1 LEAGR
6 TAPESKPTASLTDDI
21 GNTNCTFP
29 TARQTTMNQH
39 TDINEVRP
47 TSLKHLIGQQQ
58 VVRQIE
64 VALDASQQDGRKFD
78 HALLVGP
85 PGLGKSAMCQVIA
98 DEMATGFHEVLGQ
111 SLNSVLELNALL
123 LTAKDRDIVFID
135 ECHEMKREFQTGL
148 YLALDKQQVFIT
160 TGTGS
165 PQGIPIAD
173 FSLLL
178 ATTDEYH
185 LLQPLRDRMRL
196 VLRLDFL
203 SIPELIQVVQQR
215 SRALGWDT
223 DADVFPEIARRS
235 RGTPRL
241 ALRLLQSCHRVCR
254 SLGEDEITLN
264 HLRRACEL
272 EQLDNLGLGPN
283 EQAYLRLL
291 ADSSMRLNV
300 IASSL
305 GLPAR
310 TVSSVIESFLI
321 RAGLIAKDH
330 QSVRQLTARGRE
342 HVLNNR
348 QEAV

>member
-1 LEAGR
+1 VATFGKR
-6 TAPESKPTASLTDDI
+6 ESANSTYHFHSNSLTA
-21 GNTNCTFP
+21 TKE
-29 TARQTTMNQH
+29 TMNQR
-39 TDINEVRP
+39 TDINEVKP
-47 TSLKHLIGQQQ
+47 TSLRHLIGQQQ

-98 DEMATGFHEVLGQ
+98 EEMATDFHEVLGQ
-111 SLNSVLELNALL
+111 TLNSPAELNALL

-135 ECHEMKREFQTGL
+135 ETHEMRKDAQTAL
-148 YLALDKQQVFIT
+148 YLAVDKQRVFVR

-165 PQGIPIAD
+165 PQGIPIAN
-173 FSLLL
+173 FTLLL
-178 ATTDEYH
+178 ATTDEFH

-203 SIPELIQVVQQR
+203 SAPELVQVAGQR
-215 SRALGWDT
+215 GHALGWQVE
-223 DADVFPEIARRS
+223 ADVLFEIAQRS

-241 ALRLLQSCHRVCR
+241 ALRLLQSCHRVAR
-254 SLGEDEITLN
+254 SLGEDEITLD

-272 EQLDNLGLGPN
+272 EQLDELGLGPN
-283 EQAYLRLL
+283 EQAYLRIL
-291 ADSSMRLNV
+291 ANGPARLNV

-310 TVSSVIESFLI
+310 TVSNVIEPFLI
-321 RAGLIAKDH
+321 RAEGGLIAKDH
-330 QSVRQLTARGRE
+330 QSVRQLTARGRG
-342 HVLNNR
+342 HVLTGSN
-348 QEAV
+348 EAV